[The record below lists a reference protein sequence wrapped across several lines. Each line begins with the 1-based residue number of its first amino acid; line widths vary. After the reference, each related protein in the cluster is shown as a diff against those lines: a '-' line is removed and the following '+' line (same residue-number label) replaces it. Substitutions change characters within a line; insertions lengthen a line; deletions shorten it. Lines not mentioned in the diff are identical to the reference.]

1 MTDKG
6 RAVLTTKSLNT
17 LLPYP
22 VKNLNPLNP
31 INPIS
36 IIQLTFVDKKT
47 VVGDM
52 LLSLNE
58 NMTLLN
64 YKLLPYTN
72 HLYSRLLCLV
82 FIFHWVST
90 RYSMRCWK
98 MSAFRLIFDWH

>member
-6 RAVLTTKSLNT
+6 RAVLTTKSPNT

-36 IIQLTFVDKKT
+36 VTQLTFVDKKT

-52 LLSLNE
+52 LLSFNE
-58 NMTLLN
+58 NMTSLN
-64 YKLLPYTN
+64 YKLLP
-72 HLYSRLLCLV
+72 
-82 FIFHWVST
+82 
-90 RYSMRCWK
+90 
-98 MSAFRLIFDWH
+98 D

>member
-36 IIQLTFVDKKT
+36 ITQLTFVDKKT

-52 LLSLNE
+52 LLSFNE

-90 RYSMRCWK
+90 RNSMRCWK
-98 MSAFRLIFDWH
+98 MRAFRVIFDWH